1 MMMRRSGWVILVTL
15 VGCGRIAEGTKD
27 ALNKGGEI
35 AGAAATEVVEGVAT
49 GVEKS
54 WSIDV
59 QLSEAL
65 RQGGLSLGKVVVEN
79 DSSGRSNRLVV
90 YLISS
95 KDFDGTLQAVA
106 IDQEGREFGR
116 AALVLRLTAGSADF
130 HTFQFQSRT
139 DLERKSRVVIQ

>member
-1 MMMRRSGWVILVTL
+1 MMLRAAGFAMLACL
-15 VGCGRIAEGTKD
+15 FGCGRVAEGTKG

-35 AGAAATEVVEGVAT
+35 AGAAATEVIEGVAT

-65 RQGGLSLGKVVVEN
+65 RQSGLSLGKTVVED
-79 DSSGRSNRLVV
+79 DSSGRSNRLVL
-90 YLISS
+90 YLIAE
-95 KDFDGTLQAVA
+95 KEFDGTLQAIAV
-106 IDQEGREFGR
+106 DQQGREFGR
-116 AALVLRLTAGSADF
+116 AALPLRMGAGSADF
-130 HTFQFQSRT
+130 HTFQFQNRT